1 MQQAYTGSNDFGG
14 RSFASPSSRYS
25 FSTRSIDP
33 FGGTTSSSLGAAGRR
48 TSSNPAQR
56 RQTRRLLILFG
67 ILVVVLVL
75 DGLYLHR
82 LIFDNGPNG
91 GRARAAQAHQLHAR
105 NVDQV
110 ERELVEL
117 LVRHKQAYD
126 MQPPVDRIQDFAD
139 RFKVLLDLD
148 KFQTNLDNRGLNDTS
163 KELYTRSTQ
172 HHFDQLFAK
181 LFPYV
186 SKSPKRPRTFNQ
198 LRQRYT
204 IPRGI
209 IIPCGNEQF
218 RFAVHLIATLKNVHH
233 TKLPITVVHAGNN
246 DLSIERRAALRSISP
261 DVETFDIL
269 HFFDEDFVG
278 LDGGGWAI
286 KVFTIIASQF
296 QETIICDAD
305 VIFLQDPQVL
315 FDNPRYNQTGTLFF
329 RDREIFPGDGNV
341 HQWWSRIMEG
351 RQPSQ
356 QLLESRWFTDQAS
369 REEMESGVVV
379 FDKRRRDVSLGL
391 IFTGYLNIKSVRE
404 PVTYAQTY
412 GDKESFWMS
421 FELAGIPYH
430 FQPEY
435 AGIVGQLTHPDAAS
449 HSIDSRI
456 CSEHMF
462 HLDWRGRPL
471 WWNGSLFQN
480 KRSKNKGWFIATHW
494 APGTVDWDCEPEP
507 WCMKGIR
514 EQDVKK
520 LADADGF
527 DRVLSDM
534 IGAAVVVESRFPGL
548 LPQD

>member
-1 MQQAYTGSNDFGG
+1 MQNGLSLESG
-14 RSFASPSSRYS
+14 RPYASSPRYS

-33 FGGTTSSSLGAAGRR
+33 FNPATSSPRIGRR
-48 TSSNPAQR
+48 SSSNSQQR
-56 RQTRRLLILFG
+56 RHTRRLLGLFVV
-67 ILVVVLVL
+67 LVVILVL
-75 DGLYLHR
+75 DGLYLHS
-82 LIFDNGPNG
+82 LIFASGPD
-91 GRARAAQAHQLHAR
+91 GRPGSKSAQAALHAR
-105 NVDQV
+105 TIDSV
-110 ERELVEL
+110 ERQLVEL
-117 LVRHKQAYD
+117 LVKHKDATD
-126 MQPPVDRIQDFAD
+126 LHSPVDRIQDYAD
-139 RFKVLLDLD
+139 RVQVLLELD
-148 KFQTNLDNRGLNDTS
+148 KFQQQLKTKGLNSTS
-163 KELYTRSTQ
+163 HDLYARSAQ
-172 HHFDQLFAK
+172 HHFDLLFAK
-181 LFPYV
+181 LFPYI

-198 LRQRYT
+198 LRERYT

-209 IIPCGNEQF
+209 IIPCGNDQF

-246 DLSIERRAALRSISP
+246 DLSIERRAALKSISP

-269 HFFDEDFVG
+269 HFFDEDHAG

-286 KVFTIIASQF
+286 KVFTIIASQY

-305 VIFLQDPQVL
+305 VIFLQDPEIL
-315 FDNPRYNQTGTLFF
+315 FTNPGYNETGTLFF

-341 HQWWSRIMEG
+341 HQWWGRIMEG
-351 RQPSQ
+351 RQPSLQMQ
-356 QLLESRWFTDQAS
+356 QSRWFTDQAS

-379 FDKRRRDVSLGL
+379 FDKRRREVSLGL
-391 IFTGYLNIKSVRE
+391 IFTGYLNIKAVRE

-421 FELAGIPYH
+421 FELLGIPYH

-435 AGIVGQLTHPDAAS
+435 AGIVGQLTHPDKAS

-462 HLDWRGRPL
+462 HLDYRGRPL
-471 WWNGSLFQN
+471 WWNGSLFQH
-480 KRSKNKGWFIATHW
+480 KRSKRKGWFIATHW

-514 EQDVKK
+514 EQDVRK
-520 LADADGF
+520 LAGEEGF
-527 DRVLSDM
+527 DRVLADM
-534 IGAAVVVESRFPGL
+534 IGAAVVIESRFPQL